1 MASALSAVPPGHSL
15 GGSFKES
22 DRSTWSM
29 EALRKL
35 GMVELVDLQCYAGA
49 NFRSVLSM
57 YINVQ
62 VLDRTSTNNMPG
74 ALGAPAG
81 PALPTP
87 CPQSILLQF
96 FGGGSLSP

>member
-74 ALGAPAG
+74 ALGALTG
-81 PALPTP
+81 PAPPPRFRKAFWCSFL
-87 CPQSILLQF
+87 
-96 FGGGSLSP
+96 GGSLSP